1 MCTDF
6 IDLNKCCPKDDFPL
20 KRIDKIVD
28 STVSCEMMALL
39 DCLFRYH
46 QIWLRKAD
54 EEKNNFI
61 TPLRTFCYLKMLE
74 GLRNAR
80 PTFYRMTK
88 ASLKDQVDR
97 NILSYVD
104 DIVVASRKKKTYI
117 FNLAETFTNMREARL
132 KLNPEKCIFGIT
144 KEKVLGYLVSTKGI
158 EANPDKIRGVIQMQP
173 M

>member
-28 STVSCEMMALL
+28 STASCEMMALL

-97 NILSYVD
+97 NILSYVN
-104 DIVVASRKKKTYI
+104 DIVIASRKKKTYI